1 MVLFFFSYLQFCYDK
16 NKNENLIKKSIDK
29 NFTIYLAREK
39 MIINKKNYLQ
49 KKKDL
54 IFFKESNKD
63 LIKVIINSFSLSV
76 KSARVDWEGIWN
88 DRNIEEIFK
97 CKSVLEKLMIAN
109 GQFLEKIV
117 KNIIKILSPEK
128 RSSLFEVGCGSGALL
143 YLLKQI

>member
-1 MVLFFFSYLQFCYDK
+1 MKKEIKNNEVFCYPDTLLNKFIPQAWQIQIMQIFISSYKKKISFYTGENHKTYKSMGLFKKKLNEEKELDGFVFFSYLQFCYDK

-63 LIKVIINSFSLSV
+63 LIKVIINSFS
-76 KSARVDWEGIWN
+76 
-88 DRNIEEIFK
+88 
-97 CKSVLEKLMIAN
+97 
-109 GQFLEKIV
+109 
-117 KNIIKILSPEK
+117 
-128 RSSLFEVGCGSGALL
+128 
-143 YLLKQI
+143 

>member
-1 MVLFFFSYLQFCYDK
+1 MKKEIKNNEVFCYPDTLLNKFIPQAWQIQIMQIFISSYKKKISFYTGENHKTYKSMGLFKKKLNEEKKLDGFVFFSYLQFCYDK

-63 LIKVIINSFSLSV
+63 LIKVIINSFS
-76 KSARVDWEGIWN
+76 
-88 DRNIEEIFK
+88 
-97 CKSVLEKLMIAN
+97 
-109 GQFLEKIV
+109 
-117 KNIIKILSPEK
+117 
-128 RSSLFEVGCGSGALL
+128 
-143 YLLKQI
+143 

>member
-1 MVLFFFSYLQFCYDK
+1 MRKEIKSNEVFCYPDTLLNKFIPQSWQIQIMQIFISSYKKKISFYTGENHKTYKSMGLFKKKLNEEKKLDGFVFFSYLQFCYDK

-63 LIKVIINSFSLSV
+63 LIKVIINSFS
-76 KSARVDWEGIWN
+76 
-88 DRNIEEIFK
+88 
-97 CKSVLEKLMIAN
+97 
-109 GQFLEKIV
+109 
-117 KNIIKILSPEK
+117 
-128 RSSLFEVGCGSGALL
+128 
-143 YLLKQI
+143 

>member
-1 MVLFFFSYLQFCYDK
+1 MGLFKKKLNEEKKLGGFVFFSYLQFCYDK

-63 LIKVIINSFSLSV
+63 LIKVIINSFS
-76 KSARVDWEGIWN
+76 
-88 DRNIEEIFK
+88 
-97 CKSVLEKLMIAN
+97 
-109 GQFLEKIV
+109 
-117 KNIIKILSPEK
+117 
-128 RSSLFEVGCGSGALL
+128 
-143 YLLKQI
+143 

>member
-1 MVLFFFSYLQFCYDK
+1 MKKEIKNNEVFCYPDTLLNKFIPQSWQIQIMQIFISSYKKKISFYTGENHKTYKSMGLFKKKLNEEKKLDGFVFFSYLQFCYDK

-63 LIKVIINSFSLSV
+63 LIKVIINSFS
-76 KSARVDWEGIWN
+76 
-88 DRNIEEIFK
+88 
-97 CKSVLEKLMIAN
+97 
-109 GQFLEKIV
+109 
-117 KNIIKILSPEK
+117 
-128 RSSLFEVGCGSGALL
+128 
-143 YLLKQI
+143 

>member
-1 MVLFFFSYLQFCYDK
+1 MKKEIKNNEVFCYPDTLLNKFIPQAWQIQIMQIFISSYKKKISFYTGENHKTYKSMGLFKKKLNEEKELDGFVFFSYLQFCYEK

-63 LIKVIINSFSLSV
+63 LIKVIINSFS
-76 KSARVDWEGIWN
+76 
-88 DRNIEEIFK
+88 
-97 CKSVLEKLMIAN
+97 
-109 GQFLEKIV
+109 
-117 KNIIKILSPEK
+117 
-128 RSSLFEVGCGSGALL
+128 
-143 YLLKQI
+143 

>member
-1 MVLFFFSYLQFCYDK
+1 MKKETKNNEVFCYPDTLLNKFIPQAWQIQIMQIFISSYKKKISFYTGENHKTYKSMGLFKKKLNEEKKLGGFVFFSYLQFCYDK

-63 LIKVIINSFSLSV
+63 LIKVIINSFS
-76 KSARVDWEGIWN
+76 
-88 DRNIEEIFK
+88 
-97 CKSVLEKLMIAN
+97 
-109 GQFLEKIV
+109 
-117 KNIIKILSPEK
+117 
-128 RSSLFEVGCGSGALL
+128 
-143 YLLKQI
+143 

>member
-1 MVLFFFSYLQFCYDK
+1 MKKEIKNNEVFCYPDTLLNKFIPQAWQIQIMQIFISSYKKKISFYTGENHKTYKSMGLFKKKLNEEKKLGGFVFFSYLQFCYDK

-63 LIKVIINSFSLSV
+63 LIKVIINSFS
-76 KSARVDWEGIWN
+76 
-88 DRNIEEIFK
+88 
-97 CKSVLEKLMIAN
+97 
-109 GQFLEKIV
+109 
-117 KNIIKILSPEK
+117 
-128 RSSLFEVGCGSGALL
+128 
-143 YLLKQI
+143 